1 MTVTPEK
8 VRLLVEKEMPLIGEM
23 RRYLHAHP
31 ELSFEEKNT
40 AEYISA
46 WLSRWGIGH
55 KTRMAGYVITGLL
68 QGRSAGAKVVA
79 LRADMDALPIYEK
92 NEVPYKSLNEG
103 VMHACGH
110 DVHMACLLGALK
122 VLNEI
127 RETWAGRIKFIFQPA
142 EEKLPGGAK
151 AMIEAGV
158 LENPR
163 PDVMIAQH
171 VYPELEAGKAG
182 FRPGKYMASG
192 DEINLYVTGRG
203 GHAAIASQFD
213 NTVLALAEIIAA
225 TEQAVNSRSVPESP
239 TILSFGKVVADGAH
253 NIIPG
258 RVHAHGTFRAFDE
271 KWRQEAHRIIASE
284 AEKIAAKHGC
294 KAETVIDKGYP
305 PVINDVA
312 VTRVLMKAAGE
323 LLGEEQVK
331 PLNIRMTV
339 EDFGYYS
346 QRVPS
351 CFYRI
356 GVANKKKGITAGLH
370 TPAFDIDERSLL
382 AGTALLVW
390 NALVLLNER

>member
-1 MTVTPEK
+1 MTITPET
-8 VRLLVEKEMPLIGEM
+8 VRTLVEKEMPCIREA
-23 RRYLHAHP
+23 RHYLHAHP

-46 WLSRWGIGH
+46 QLEKWGIGH
-55 KTRMAGYVITGLL
+55 KTKVAGYGITGLL
-68 QGRSAGAKVVA
+68 QGRSADGKVIA
-79 LRADMDALPIYEK
+79 LRADMDALPIQEK
-92 NEVPYKSLNEG
+92 SAVPYKSLNKG

-122 VLNEI
+122 VLKQISGEW
-127 RETWAGRIKFIFQPA
+127 EGRVKFVFQPA

-182 FRPGKYMASG
+182 FRPGKYMASS

-213 NTVLALAEIIAA
+213 NTVLALAEIIVD
-225 TEQAVNSRSVPESP
+225 TEQAVNSRSVPDSP

-253 NIIPG
+253 NVIPG
-258 RVHAHGTFRAFDE
+258 MASAYGTFRAFDE
-271 KWRQEAHRIIASE
+271 VWRQEAHRIIVSE
-284 AEKIAAKHGC
+284 AEKTAAKYGC
-294 KAETVIDKGYP
+294 KAEVVIEKGYP
-305 PVINDVA
+305 YVINDEA
-312 VTRVLMKAAGE
+312 VTRTLMKAAGQ
-323 LLGEEQVK
+323 LLGEEQVV
-331 PLNIRMTV
+331 PLDIRMTV

-356 GVANKKKGITAGLH
+356 GVANKEKGITAKLH

-382 AGTALLVW
+382 TGTALLVW
-390 NALVLLNER
+390 NALSLLEEG